1 MSLCLSI
8 TALQPHVIRVTN
20 QCGICFTLPK
30 LWSVGVSREAR
41 TVADN
46 QSDEVSTC
54 CIKSYLMCCCI
65 SMMYNKS
72 PDVLLCFVGCHTKV
86 HKDHLD
92 KNEEFVGYCKGK
104 VCKVKTVEVRK

>member
-1 MSLCLSI
+1 
-8 TALQPHVIRVTN
+8 
-20 QCGICFTLPK
+20 
-30 LWSVGVSREAR
+30 
-41 TVADN
+41 
-46 QSDEVSTC
+46 
-54 CIKSYLMCCCI
+54 MCCCI
-65 SMMYNKS
+65 SMLYNKS